1 MTLSNIDLMK
11 LAKHYNINL
20 NGIYMKDEL
29 NGLKPRIGNYIINLQ
44 STNQGNGTHW
54 TAIIF
59 TKKRAYYFDSFGA
72 APPIEVDRFIKKR
85 NERYGYN
92 IKQIQALSS
101 VYCGWY
107 NLSLFHYVKNHFII
121 DFHET
126 VIAYTNKF
134 SEENRNINNSII
146 RDYFRKLK
154 KHPIAVDKLHL

>member
-72 APPIEVDRFIKKR
+72 NNGCPMCPVALVSRLQVDD
-85 NERYGYN
+85 
-92 IKQIQALSS
+92 
-101 VYCGWY
+101 V
-107 NLSLFHYVKNHFII
+107 V
-121 DFHET
+121 T
-126 VIAYTNKF
+126 
-134 SEENRNINNSII
+134 
-146 RDYFRKLK
+146 
-154 KHPIAVDKLHL
+154 